1 LIEPDYFLQVAL
13 IVVVCG
19 VALGILVI
27 EPWANDTYGVNT
39 TSYYCVL
46 TAYGFSAAAIG
57 GLAIYVIWAV
67 FFAEPTTPSADPH
80 YGPDAIPEA
89 GSEQGNQQGNNNNN
103 NQQQQ
108 QNI

>member
-1 LIEPDYFLQVAL
+1 MVEPDYFLQIAL
-13 IVVVCG
+13 ITVVCG

-27 EPWANDTYGVNT
+27 EPWARDTYGVNT

-57 GLAIYVIWAV
+57 GLAIYVIWTM
-67 FFAEPTTPSADPH
+67 FFAEPITPSANKD

-89 GSEQGNQQGNNNNN
+89 GSEQGNQQGNNN
-103 NQQQQ
+103 QQQQ